1 MQPKA
6 QAEMTKFNCEVLCGT
21 ELGSSFIPHSD
32 LHLHGP
38 LHTFS
43 SSAYIC
49 TYMQQNQLRSGYHYG
64 FM

>member
-43 SSAYIC
+43 SSAIFS
-49 TYMQQNQLRSGYHYG
+49 MHRERRKEGL
-64 FM
+64 